1 MKRRI
6 AAAITQS
13 MSKPK
18 PIAFSGIQPSGELH
32 IGNYLGAVKNWVEMQ
47 DKYEMFIS
55 IVDLHAI
62 TQAYEPDEMPRSIF
76 DMALTLIAA
85 GLDPEMCTIFVQ
97 SDVPEHSELAWVF
110 MTVTPLGELERMTQY
125 KDKSARQGS
134 VLAGLLN
141 YPVLQAADILLYNAA
156 AVPVGEDQVQHVEL
170 TREIA
175 RKWNARYG
183 DYFPEPQAV
192 VGKVRR
198 VLGLDGQAK
207 MSKSL
212 GNTVS
217 LLDSPDEIWEKV
229 RVGLTD
235 PQRKKRDD
243 PGNPNVCNIYALHR
257 HFSSAADVAWVEEGC
272 TTAGIGCV
280 ECKRRL
286 TDNMVEELRPI
297 RERAAELR
305 ENPEQ
310 VAEVLAFGAQR
321 CRGIAADTMIEVRRR
336 MGLIPAADIVEAN
349 PDEGS

>member
-1 MKRRI
+1 
-6 AAAITQS
+6 

-18 PIAFSGIQPSGELH
+18 PVVFSGIQPSGELH

-47 DKYEMFIS
+47 EKYEMFIC

-62 TQAYEPDEMPRSIF
+62 TQPYEPDELPQRIF

-85 GLDPEMCTIFVQ
+85 GLDPERCTIFVQ

-125 KDKSARQGS
+125 KDKSARQES

-141 YPVLQAADILLYNAA
+141 YPVLQAADILLYHAV

-175 RKWNARYG
+175 RKWNSRYG
-183 DYFPEPQAV
+183 DYFPEPKAV

-212 GNTVS
+212 GNTVG
-217 LLDSPDEIWEKV
+217 LLDTPEEIWEKV

-235 PQRKKRDD
+235 PARKKRTD
-243 PGNPNVCNIYALHR
+243 PGNPNVCNIYSLHR
-257 HFSSAADVAWVEEGC
+257 CFSSADDLAWVEEGC

-286 TDNMVEELRPI
+286 TDNMIEELGSI
-297 RERAAELR
+297 RERALELKS
-305 ENPEQ
+305 NPEH
-310 VAEVLAFGAQR
+310 VVDVLAAGAER
-321 CRGIAADTMIEVRRR
+321 CRGIAVETMTEVRRR
-336 MGLIPAADIVEAN
+336 MGMIPAADYVDTNHE
-349 PDEGS
+349 

>member
-1 MKRRI
+1 
-6 AAAITQS
+6 

-32 IGNYLGAVKNWVEMQ
+32 IGNYLGALKNWVEMQ
-47 DKYEMFIS
+47 ETYEMFIS

-62 TQAYEPDEMPRSIF
+62 TQPYDPDEMPRRIF
-76 DMALTLIAA
+76 DMGLTLVAA
-85 GLDPEMCTIFVQ
+85 GLDPEKCTIFVQ

-125 KDKSARQGS
+125 KDKSALQES

-141 YPVLQAADILLYNAA
+141 YPVLQAADILLYHAA

-175 RKWNARYG
+175 RKWNSRYG

-192 VGKVRR
+192 VGKMRR

-212 GNTVS
+212 GNTVG
-217 LLDSPDEIWEKV
+217 LLDSPEEIWEKV
-229 RVGLTD
+229 RIGLTD
-235 PQRKKRDD
+235 PQRKKRTD
-243 PGNPNVCNIYALHR
+243 PGNPNVCNIYDLHS
-257 HFSSAADVAWVEEGC
+257 HFSNAEDIAWVEEGC

-286 TDNMVEELRPI
+286 TDNMIEELRPI
-297 RERAAELR
+297 RERAAELKS
-305 ENPEQ
+305 NPEY
-310 VAEVLAFGAQR
+310 VVEVLAAGSER
-321 CRGIAADTMIEVRRR
+321 CRSIAVETMTEVRRR
-336 MGLIPAADIVEAN
+336 MGLIPAADYVN
-349 PDEGS
+349 TNLD